1 MVTIGGKVARW
12 FDRHPFRYEGPLGT
26 KRTLSVIRVD
36 LARLPMARLLDERMP
51 SLAPLAL
58 AAHAK
63 ESPKRV
69 RRIASKV
76 LQVNGNERGRVSSAT
91 VDAILNLLDAK
102 LRRELEAV
110 MEREGYRTGWLQ
122 EAFLKGEA
130 KGEARGMRKALIRV
144 LATRGFKLSARVRK
158 RIDSEADEQRL
169 DRWLVAAT
177 TARTLAGV
185 FADA

>member
-130 KGEARGMRKALIRV
+130 RGMRKALIRV
-144 LATRGFKLSARVRK
+144 LAARGFKLSARVRK